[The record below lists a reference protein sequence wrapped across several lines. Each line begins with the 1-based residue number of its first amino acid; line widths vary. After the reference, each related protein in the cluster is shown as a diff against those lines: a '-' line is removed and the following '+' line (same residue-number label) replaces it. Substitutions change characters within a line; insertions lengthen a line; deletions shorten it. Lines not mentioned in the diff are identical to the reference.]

1 MTTDQILKIAG
12 NLLTEAK
19 NNAINEEHAKAAE
32 SAYNKVVYVMTDDRA
47 ILSGM
52 DLVDAE
58 RRFSNVLSKVDS
70 SINKQEAHLINWL
83 HTIIVNMCYLE
94 RNNLIKIL

>member
-1 MTTDQILKIAG
+1 MKELRNPLI
-12 NLLTEAK
+12 
-19 NNAINEEHAKAAE
+19 H
-32 SAYNKVVYVMTDDRA
+32 KVVYVMTDDRA
-47 ILSGM
+47 ILNGM

-83 HTIIVNMCYLE
+83 HTIIVNMCHLE
-94 RNNLIKIL
+94 RNSLIKIL